1 MPFIFK
7 RLEIPDVLL
16 IEPLIFKDARGMFAE
31 IYKFSDFS
39 QYGITNQI
47 TQINYSKS
55 NKHVLRGLHYQKKP
69 LSEGKLIRVISGE
82 VFDVAVDI
90 RKGSPYYGK
99 WVSEI
104 LSSENMKM
112 LYIPD
117 GFAHGFC
124 VLSYI
129 AEITYN
135 CTNTYSPE
143 NEGGIIW
150 NDPELN
156 IKWPVSNPVLSEKDS
171 RHPLFKYADNNFE
184 FYKNK

>member
-47 TQINYSKS
+47 TKINYSKS
-55 NKHVLRGLHYQKKP
+55 N
-69 LSEGKLIRVISGE
+69 
-82 VFDVAVDI
+82 
-90 RKGSPYYGK
+90 YGK
-99 WVSEI
+99 WGSEI

-112 LYIPD
+112 LYI
-117 GFAHGFC
+117 
-124 VLSYI
+124 
-129 AEITYN
+129 
-135 CTNTYSPE
+135 
-143 NEGGIIW
+143 
-150 NDPELN
+150 
-156 IKWPVSNPVLSEKDS
+156 PVLSEKDS